1 MSNCQPK
8 NLAIALFYFCSL
20 NICIILI
27 GCGTKQSEAE
37 KTETNEQDAAVVS
50 DDVLKSL
57 RSSQVTDLV
66 RFSDDVLDKGLLNN
80 VDRANHY
87 LSKRDK
93 GAAAVNLGIY
103 MSDLSCLMAHGK
115 REEASRYFQAC
126 LTLSEFIGMK
136 KQFIKAIQLHF
147 NEIISGDEKLKKPM
161 DELFKDASNIAEQE
175 AFKKL
180 HAAAL
185 AGYYIEELYLLAS
198 FVKSHHTPDRGD
210 SIFFATLGVFASQ
223 KDELNNLITHFDHVQ
238 LKSAGISAY
247 QELLT
252 LQERYWAMDTDRF
265 WSQQK
270 TNPELVLNDKRLQ
283 DVFDTLFSLR
293 KRIIDF

>member
-1 MSNCQPK
+1 M
-8 NLAIALFYFCSL
+8 
-20 NICIILI
+20 I

-37 KTETNEQDAAVVS
+37 KTESNEQDAAVVS

>member
-8 NLAIALFYFCSL
+8 NLAIALFYFCSV
-20 NICIILI
+20 IMCIILI
-27 GCGTKQSEAE
+27 GCGTKQNEAE
-37 KTETNEQDAAVVS
+37 KTETNEQDAAIVS

-66 RFSDDVLDKGLLNN
+66 RFSDDVLDEGLLNN

-126 LTLSEFIGMK
+126 LSLSEFIGMK

-147 NEIISGDEKLKKPM
+147 NEIISGDEKLKKSM

-198 FVKSHHTPDRGD
+198 FVKSHHAPDRGD

-270 TNPELVLNDKRLQ
+270 TNPELVLNDKTLQ
-283 DVFDTLFSLR
+283 EVFETLFSLR